1 MPQHKSAAKRARQ
14 DAQKRNRNRQHRSR
28 MRTMVK
34 KVLQS
39 EDEAQ
44 AQSDYREVQS
54 ALDRMSTKGII
65 HRNQAANLKKRLAR
79 QIDTLSEA

>member
-1 MPQHKSAAKRARQ
+1 MPQHKSAAKRVRQ
-14 DAQKRNRNRQHRSR
+14 DSQKRQRNRKHRSR

-44 AQSDYREVQS
+44 ARADYPPAQSY
-54 ALDRMSTKGII
+54 LDRLSTKGII
-65 HRNQAANLKKRLAR
+65 HKNQAANLKQRLTR
-79 QIDTLSEA
+79 KISDLSQ